1 MTIKLKNTQENHVV
15 FFFILLSLSI
25 SLCLYTP
32 LTIKKCFRFYLQE
45 EDDFV
50 SRAGKNNKHYKLR
63 KYKHWAKRIL

>member
-15 FFFILLSLSI
+15 FFLYPSLSLF
-25 SLCLYTP
+25 LYTP